1 MRIVS
6 LLINDKVINDK
17 LDNFRI
23 SRIVEYFLDIRILRK
38 DIILFSQEYLYFV
51 EILLEK
57 LILRI
62 KKQTFTDGGSQTVWW
77 SGWDSGMIFDE

>member
-6 LLINDKVINDK
+6 LLINDKVIDDK

-38 DIILFSQEYLYFV
+38 DIILFSQEYFYFV

-57 LILRI
+57 LILHI
-62 KKQTFTDGGSQTVWW
+62 KKQTFTDGDSQTVWW